1 MRINTSHTAS
11 TVISVHFSRKIYIYI
26 NDKKVSLK
34 EKRKSEEFFS
44 NSFRPKSFLVRIH
57 IF

>member
-11 TVISVHFSRKIYIYI
+11 TVISVHFSRKIYI
-26 NDKKVSLK
+26 NEKEVSLK